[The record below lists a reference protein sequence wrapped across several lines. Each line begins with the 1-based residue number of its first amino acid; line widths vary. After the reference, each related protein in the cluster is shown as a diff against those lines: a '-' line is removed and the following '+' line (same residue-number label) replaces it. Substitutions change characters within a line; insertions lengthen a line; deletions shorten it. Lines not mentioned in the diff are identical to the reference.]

1 MLLIHISNISI
12 VQGTTF
18 VLQKQTEPRQKLL
31 TAISSGKGIEKVRA
45 LIFVSINFSGNFL
58 LMLFF
63 TSLIPTGNR

>member
-1 MLLIHISNISI
+1 MFPRLNSNIYI

-31 TAISSGKGIEKVRA
+31 TAISSGVGVGEVRV
-45 LIFVSINFSGNFL
+45 LFFFSINITGIFPMS
-58 LMLFF
+58 LFF